1 MKILRFAL
9 NRLGN
14 LMFLARND
22 EITTLSSIA
31 RDDVVNYRKWATTK
45 PMWRGCLIKYHGTRA
60 RQSSKY
66 HIIKLNKL
74 IDKRDERLMRR
85 KA

>member
-14 LMFLARND
+14 LMSLARNG

-31 RDDVVNYRKWATTK
+31 RDDVVNYRKWAATK
-45 PMWRGCLIKYHGTRA
+45 PMW
-60 RQSSKY
+60 
-66 HIIKLNKL
+66 
-74 IDKRDERLMRR
+74 
-85 KA
+85 